1 MGVVGA
7 LYTEW
12 IFSGRVGGGAL
23 TGFGMGGG
31 EEMDSSL

>member
-1 MGVVGA
+1 MDILVDI
-7 LYTEW
+7 L
-12 IFSGRVGGGAL
+12 GRVGGGAL